1 MIQTSSEAVMVLR
14 GDGVTVSFDPAEL
27 QAAILECFEATGTPE
42 SYLAEDAAL
51 AVEFAMKSSRRP
63 RKVFTESEINTA
75 AVKVL
80 EQAGLAEVASLF
92 SRRNSGIKLSL
103 SAQRQLIH
111 TLLERH
117 LSSLENR
124 DLDDL
129 TDHVVNAVNLLK
141 IREAQPALYLELAR
155 YFQDNTSGIELP
167 ELPAPPP
174 EDAFE
179 TLSLTEISGTL
190 PAGAIRLINE
200 KILSVAPVSS
210 IFKTLR
216 ITIKI
221 CRLAESMCLK
231 PPITE
236 MMISSELFRIGRIL
250 NNTVLSIQALYST
263 KTGSDYELPVYIM
276 VPDLEKFAVEWLEW
290 SWPDAENACRELLLP
305 FACPGANLRY
315 K

>member
-1 MIQTSSEAVMVLR
+1 M
-14 GDGVTVSFDPAEL
+14 
-27 QAAILECFEATGTPE
+27 
-42 SYLAEDAAL
+42 
-51 AVEFAMKSSRRP
+51 
-63 RKVFTESEINTA
+63 
-75 AVKVL
+75 
-80 EQAGLAEVASLF
+80 
-92 SRRNSGIKLSL
+92 
-103 SAQRQLIH
+103 
-111 TLLERH
+111 
-117 LSSLENR
+117 
-124 DLDDL
+124 
-129 TDHVVNAVNLLK
+129 VNAVNLLK

-216 ITIKI
+216 ITVKI
-221 CRLAESMCLK
+221 CRLAESMRLK

>member
-1 MIQTSSEAVMVLR
+1 
-14 GDGVTVSFDPAEL
+14 
-27 QAAILECFEATGTPE
+27 
-42 SYLAEDAAL
+42 
-51 AVEFAMKSSRRP
+51 MKSSRRP

-216 ITIKI
+216 ITVKI